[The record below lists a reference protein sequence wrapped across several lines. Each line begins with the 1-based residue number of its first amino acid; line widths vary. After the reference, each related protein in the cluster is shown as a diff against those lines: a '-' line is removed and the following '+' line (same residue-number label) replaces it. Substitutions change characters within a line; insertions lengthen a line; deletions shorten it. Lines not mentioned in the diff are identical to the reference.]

1 MDEQVAAKDFDVAEV
16 TLKCNPDGIDKT
28 DGSGKEYASFNPYVE
43 IEFNVMVDGNTKT
56 ITVEGTD
63 ETYSVKELTFSLEG
77 LGIKKGQT
85 FKIEAVTNAYG
96 SVGSEPWLYEISV
109 KYPLVDDSGD
119 QEPGGDDVQ
128 KSEKVK
134 TEISSVKMAFDY
146 EKTGQNAV
154 TSLKVCGTEVNGF
167 NGDGSYEVEIA
178 ENAWNTWDKTGFYN
192 LGFIAS
198 DTEYALKNV
207 TLTVNGKYEFI
218 LGETKTSEYNEAKKT
233 YKVDFPNMW
242 GSYSEGDVL
251 FTSKDGK
258 ADIVSGGNNVV
269 MSLYVESDSTSTPT
283 PAPTKKPSR
292 PSYVIPTATPT
303 IEPTASP
310 TIAPTATPTAAPTVT
325 PTAVP
330 TIKPTVA
337 PTATATPASTIAPT
351 VVPTIESTTEPTV
364 KPTEAPVIPT
374 KAPAEASK
382 VQKGDKVTVSGQK
395 YVVTNASQ
403 KTVSYVAPKN
413 SKKTVVSVPAT
424 VKVKVNG
431 KNVTYKVTSIQ
442 EKAFKGNKKLKKI
455 TVNKNIK
462 SIGKDAFKNCSNLKT
477 IVIKSSS
484 ITKVGKDALKGTAK
498 NLVIKVPAKKVSAY
512 KKLFKNKGNSS
523 IVIKKI

>member
-1 MDEQVAAKDFDVAEV
+1 M
-16 TLKCNPDGIDKT
+16 
-28 DGSGKEYASFNPYVE
+28 
-43 IEFNVMVDGNTKT
+43 
-56 ITVEGTD
+56 
-63 ETYSVKELTFSLEG
+63 
-77 LGIKKGQT
+77 
-85 FKIEAVTNAYG
+85 
-96 SVGSEPWLYEISV
+96 
-109 KYPLVDDSGD
+109 
-119 QEPGGDDVQ
+119 
-128 KSEKVK
+128 
-134 TEISSVKMAFDY
+134 
-146 EKTGQNAV
+146 
-154 TSLKVCGTEVNGF
+154 
-167 NGDGSYEVEIA
+167 
-178 ENAWNTWDKTGFYN
+178 
-192 LGFIAS
+192 
-198 DTEYALKNV
+198 
-207 TLTVNGKYEFI
+207 
-218 LGETKTSEYNEAKKT
+218 
-233 YKVDFPNMW
+233 
-242 GSYSEGDVL
+242 

-283 PAPTKKPSR
+283 PTPAPTKKPSR
-292 PSYVIPTATPT
+292 PSYVVPAAMPT
-303 IEPTASP
+303 IG
-310 TIAPTATPTAAPTVT
+310 PTVS
-325 PTAVP
+325 
-330 TIKPTVA
+330 PTVA
-337 PTATATPASTIAPT
+337 PTATPT
-351 VVPTIESTTEPTV
+351 TAPTV

-442 EKAFKGNKKLKKI
+442 EKAFKSNKKLKKI